1 MGYIDKKKTDELNE
15 LKKNRGIG
23 NLGSPKNPFD
33 YYEREYGTVPRDT
46 KRAPFQWVSEVAYKN
61 VHRIVS
67 RGYDTTE
74 LMEEGYG
81 LVDVL
86 FVDYQAR
93 IPAIEEE
100 QMLNYVMI
108 MALED
113 GLSMPAAIS
122 RIVAR
127 SKTFL
132 TQACGA
138 SIMAF
143 GHAYG
148 AYSAFGNRLENY
160 LQKAEIENLSYK
172 DTAELLVKENRH
184 DEALG
189 VSSLC
194 LNDPAAKRMIARAE
208 KLGVAGQNIA
218 FMKEVVN
225 AAQKILGEPV
235 DLDMLG
241 ATGATMMDLGFTPE
255 ATWAIM
261 AVTRSYAAGAHFTE
275 ELERGELTRWG
286 QELTPQEDY
295 DGPADRPVPPLNDR
309 NKITQSAVCRTPE
322 EWHARFEEMKEIS
335 GSGFAIIEEV
345 EDPSQKSGIKTVGK
359 LKK

>member
-1 MGYIDKKKTDELNE
+1 MGYLSKEKTDELNKIKRE
-15 LKKNRGIG
+15 RKIG

-33 YYEREYGTVPRDT
+33 YYAREYGTVPRDT
-46 KRAPFQWVSEVAYKN
+46 ARAPFQWVSEVAYKN
-61 VHRIVS
+61 VHRIVA

-81 LVDVL
+81 VVEVL

-93 IPAIEEE
+93 IPTVEES

-108 MALED
+108 LALED
-113 GLSMPAAIS
+113 GLSAPAAIS

-148 AYSAFGNRLENY
+148 AYSAFGNRLESY
-160 LQKAEIENLSYK
+160 LKRVDQGELSQKA
-172 DTAELLVKENRH
+172 AAGLLIKENFN

-189 VSSLC
+189 VSNLM
-194 LNDPAAKRMIARAE
+194 LKDPAAKRMFKRAE
-208 KLGVAGQNIA
+208 KLGVAGKYIA
-218 FMKEVVN
+218 FTKEIVK
-225 AAQKILGEPV
+225 AAQSLFEGAM
-235 DLDMLG
+235 DLDRLG

-255 ATWAIM
+255 ATWAIL
-261 AVTRSYAAGAHFTE
+261 AVTRSFAAGAHYIE
-275 ELERGELTRWG
+275 EVEREEHSRLG
-286 QELTPQEDY
+286 QQLTPKEDY
-295 DGPADRPVPPLNDR
+295 DGPEDRPVPPLADR
-309 NKITQSAVCRTPE
+309 EKVARPAICRSPE
-322 EWHARFEEMKEIS
+322 EWHARFEKMKEIR
-335 GSGFAIIEEV
+335 GSGFSIIEEI
-345 EDPSQKSGIKTVGK
+345 EDPSKKSGIKKVGK
-359 LKK
+359 L

>member
-1 MGYIDKKKTDELNE
+1 MGYLDKEKTDELNKIKRE
-15 LKKNRGIG
+15 RKIG

-33 YYEREYGTVPRDT
+33 YYDREYGTVPRDT

-61 VHRIVS
+61 VHRIVT

-81 LVDVL
+81 VIEVL

-93 IPAIEEE
+93 IPTIEEG
-100 QMLNYVMI
+100 QMLNYIMI
-108 MALED
+108 LALED
-113 GLSMPAAIS
+113 GLSAPAAIS

-138 SIMAF
+138 SIMGF

-148 AYSAFGNRLENY
+148 AYSAFGNRLESY
-160 LQKAEIENLSYK
+160 LNRVEQGEFSRETA
-172 DTAELLVKENRH
+172 AELLVKENLN

-189 VSSLC
+189 VSGLM
-194 LNDPAAKRMIARAE
+194 LKDPAAKRMVTRAE
-208 KLGVAGQNIA
+208 TLGVAGKYIA
-218 FMKEVVN
+218 FTKKVVK
-225 AAQKILGEPV
+225 AAQNVLDEPV

-255 ATWAIM
+255 ATWAIL
-261 AVTRSYAAGAHFTE
+261 AVTRSFAAGAHYIE
-275 ELERGELTRWG
+275 EVEREGSNRLG
-286 QELTPQEDY
+286 QELTSREDY
-295 DGPADRPVPPLNDR
+295 DGPEERPVPPLADR
-309 NKITQSAVCRTPE
+309 GKVAQPAICKTPD
-322 EWHARFEEMKEIS
+322 EWKQRIEKMKNVD
-335 GSGFAIIEEV
+335 GSGFSIIEEI
-345 EDPSQKSGIKTVGK
+345 EDPSKKSGIRKVGK
-359 LKK
+359 L

>member
-1 MGYIDKKKTDELNE
+1 MGYLDKEKTEELNR
-15 LKKNRGIG
+15 KKRERKIG
-23 NLGSPKNPFD
+23 NLDSPKNPFD

-46 KRAPFQWVSEVAYKN
+46 ERAPFQWVSEVAYKN
-61 VHRIVS
+61 VHRIVA

-81 LVDVL
+81 VIEVL

-93 IPAIEEE
+93 IPTVEEG

-113 GLSMPAAIS
+113 GLSAPAAIS

-148 AYSAFGNRLENY
+148 AYSAFGNRLETY
-160 LQKAEIENLSYK
+160 LKLAETGELSMAEAAAHLVQENL
-172 DTAELLVKENRH
+172 H

-189 VSSLC
+189 VSGLM
-194 LNDPAAKRMIARAE
+194 LKDPAAKRMIARAE
-208 KLGVAGQNIA
+208 KLGVAGKYIE
-218 FMKEVVN
+218 FTKEIVR
-225 AAQKILGEPV
+225 AAQAISDSPV

-241 ATGATMMDLGFTPE
+241 ATGATMLDLGFTPE
-255 ATWAIM
+255 ATWAIL
-261 AVTRSYAAGAHFTE
+261 AVTRSFAAGAHYIE
-275 ELERGELTRWG
+275 EVEREETNRLG
-286 QELTPQEDY
+286 QELSPKENY
-295 DGPADRPVPPLNDR
+295 DGPADRPVPPLSERDQHAR
-309 NKITQSAVCRTPE
+309 SAICRTPE
-322 EWHARFEEMKEIS
+322 EWAERFEGMKKVR
-335 GSGFAIIEEV
+335 GSGFSIVEEI
-345 EDPSQKSGIKTVGK
+345 EDPSKKSGIKKVGK
-359 LKK
+359 L

>member
-1 MGYIDKKKTDELNE
+1 MGYLDKEKTDALNKAKRE
-15 LKKNRGIG
+15 RGIG

-61 VHRIVS
+61 VHRIVT

-81 LVDVL
+81 VIEVL

-93 IPAIEEE
+93 IPTVEEG

-113 GLSMPAAIS
+113 GLSSPAAIS

-148 AYSAFGNRLENY
+148 AYSAFGNRLEQY
-160 LQKAEIENLSYK
+160 MKTADKQGLSLEEAAKMLVQENLY
-172 DTAELLVKENRH
+172 

-189 VSSLC
+189 VSDLM
-194 LNDPAAKRMIARAE
+194 LKDPAAQRMFARAE
-208 KLGVAGQNIA
+208 KLGVSGKFID
-218 FMKEVVN
+218 FTKRVVQ
-225 AAQKILGEPV
+225 AAQDAADGPV

-241 ATGATMMDLGFTPE
+241 ATGAVMMDLGFTPE
-255 ATWAIM
+255 ATWAIL
-261 AVTRSYAAGAHFTE
+261 AVTRSFAAGAHYIE
-275 ELERGELTRWG
+275 EVEREGSSRLG
-286 QELTPQEDY
+286 QQLTPKEDY
-295 DGPADRPVPPLNDR
+295 DGPEDRPVPPMAERAAHAKPALC
-309 NKITQSAVCRTPE
+309 KTPE
-322 EWHARFEEMKEIS
+322 EWKQRFEGMKDVR
-335 GSGFAIIEEV
+335 GSGFSIIEEIQ
-345 EDPSQKSGIKTVGK
+345 DPSKKSGIKKVGK
-359 LKK
+359 L